1 MRVLLDENL
10 PHAMAPLLVGH
21 DVLTVQGCGWAG
33 LKNGVLLREANGRI
47 DAFVTMD
54 ANLEYQQRLVG
65 MPFGVAVLH
74 ARSSRLTDMY
84 PIVPLLRAAPETL
97 APGEVRHIG
106 A

>member
-1 MRVLLDENL
+1 VRVLLDENL
-10 PHAMAPLLVGH
+10 PHSLVSLIVGH
-21 DVLTVQGCGWAG
+21 EVLAVQGRGWAG
-33 LKNGVLLREANGRI
+33 LKNGALLREAQGGI

-54 ANLEYQQRLVG
+54 ANLEYQQHLIG

-74 ARSSRLTDMY
+74 ARSNRLADLL
-84 PIVPLLRAAPETL
+84 PIVPPLLAALQDL